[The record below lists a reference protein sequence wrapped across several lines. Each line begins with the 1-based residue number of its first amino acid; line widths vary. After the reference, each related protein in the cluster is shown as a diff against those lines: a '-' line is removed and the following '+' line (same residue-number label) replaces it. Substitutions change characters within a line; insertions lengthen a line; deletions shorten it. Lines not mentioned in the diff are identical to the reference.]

1 MIKCLRQ
8 QPSLHKCI
16 FGFFCVLLFLNLVKY
31 QSGKFVLPLFCLKK
45 GSEILTSSVGTESEG
60 KTLTH
65 AYMYISIVRRTRLIL
80 RVGEVLG
87 LHFVVHDLS
96 MGRSLLLIL
105 LYRLLVQPGTR
116 TYTHCYCC
124 HITMKQA
131 FLFEHNFD
139 SLNIAEKQQNEFC
152 RTATKDRQFP

>member
-1 MIKCLRQ
+1 MSKITSHHYTSAFFGLLLRLTFSQ
-8 QPSLHKCI
+8 
-16 FGFFCVLLFLNLVKY
+16 FGKISIWKICFASFL
-31 QSGKFVLPLFCLKK
+31 PKK

-124 HITMKQA
+124 HITM
-131 FLFEHNFD
+131 N
-139 SLNIAEKQQNEFC
+139 
-152 RTATKDRQFP
+152 